1 MVILLG
7 KSCKNGEKVV
17 TRLGLKILKY
27 IKNYV
32 KENEIPPT
40 RAEIKLAISSASD
53 DGLEY
58 AVKRLEEDQLIK
70 RIPGRARN
78 LWPV

>member
-1 MVILLG
+1 M
-7 KSCKNGEKVV
+7 

-27 IKNYV
+27 IKTYV
-32 KENEIPPT
+32 RENEIPPT
-40 RAEIKLAISSASD
+40 RKEIKLAIS
-53 DGLEY
+53 Y

-78 LWPV
+78 IWPV